1 MELNLEQQAMVRK
14 RVGFATGGPVGDSG
28 TDKEPRPGE
37 IRVKSY
43 DFNDYGVTSITME
56 GGKGVSNS
64 DISNLSKRIMEE
76 SRFTRGLA
84 SYYNHDMNKLNE
96 IIKGVISRILGHGM
110 SNIPPPEGHAT
121 GGIVQGFAT
130 GGPVDP
136 AEELFNSMRNNPQKL
151 RRMAK
156 GGTIAPSDTVPAM
169 LTPGEFVVKK
179 EAVDRIGTKKLHQI
193 NNMQGLAEGGTVI
206 GETMASSPSS
216 GNTTQQ
222 GDGSSSIQYLSA
234 QELIKAANDLKTAAQ
249 TMSQAMSVNMKSSM
263 NGSNSQPIHISV
275 QMDGREVT
283 RAVINELE
291 TAKRSS
297 IG

>member
-1 MELNLEQQAMVRK
+1 
-14 RVGFATGGPVGDSG
+14 
-28 TDKEPRPGE
+28 
-37 IRVKSY
+37 
-43 DFNDYGVTSITME
+43 
-56 GGKGVSNS
+56 
-64 DISNLSKRIMEE
+64 
-76 SRFTRGLA
+76 
-84 SYYNHDMNKLNE
+84 
-96 IIKGVISRILGHGM
+96 
-110 SNIPPPEGHAT
+110 
-121 GGIVQGFAT
+121 
-130 GGPVDP
+130 
-136 AEELFNSMRNNPQKL
+136 MRNNPQKL

-193 NNMQGLAEGGTVI
+193 NNMQGLAEGGTVM

-263 NGSNSQPIHISV
+263 IGSNSQPIHISV